1 MFVVDSEPVT
11 FTHFGSVEHSL
22 PTPTSTMISSKI
34 QILAKSLATHS
45 SAPPTR
51 HNWAKLDIQNIYNAP
66 LLDLIFRAA
75 SVHRRH
81 HDPRKL
87 QLCTLMNIKSTS
99 ITSVPCSYIHLILF
113 ISWRVY
119 RRLWVIESYRLD
131 PTFIFVQV
139 LTVLNHHDTRPLQ
152 SLHDSLN
159 SNLFSKPHAK
169 PKTMVVPGS
178 VWEPPGEILLVVK
191 ADLRKSWKWLKK
203 YAEWAWRFAPPLGCC
218 RRIRLGNWK
227 KRKDFFIVQH
237 RTQIWLLLFW
247 KRGLTA
253 YNHNLDTSRE
263 FYPSVSCRL
272 IHLRLFAWL
281 LLG

>member
-87 QLCTLMNIKSTS
+87 QLCTLMNIKSMS

-131 PTFIFVQV
+131 PTLIFVQA

-159 SNLFSKPHAK
+159 LNQFSKPHAK
-169 PKTMVVPGS
+169 PKKMVVPGS

-203 YAEWAWRFAPPLGCC
+203 YAKWAWRFAPPLGCC
-218 RRIRLGNWK
+218 RRIRLDNWK
-227 KRKDFFIVQH
+227 KRKDFF
-237 RTQIWLLLFW
+237 
-247 KRGLTA
+247 
-253 YNHNLDTSRE
+253 
-263 FYPSVSCRL
+263 
-272 IHLRLFAWL
+272 
-281 LLG
+281 